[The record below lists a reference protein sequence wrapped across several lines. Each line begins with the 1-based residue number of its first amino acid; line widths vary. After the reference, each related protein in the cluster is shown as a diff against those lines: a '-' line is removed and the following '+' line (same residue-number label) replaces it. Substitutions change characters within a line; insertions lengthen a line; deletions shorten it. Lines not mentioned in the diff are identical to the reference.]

1 MSQWKKWFC
10 VLAMLLP
17 LGVQA
22 ASKDEVDIRVDS
34 VLREFFRSNP
44 MYKSLGE
51 KAYGILVFPS
61 VLKAGLVVGGEYGEG
76 ALTKDGKITDYYSTT
91 SASFGF
97 QIGAEERSEIIM
109 FMDKD
114 AFDSFKKGNGWS
126 AGVDGSITVLN
137 IGLGKVLN
145 TDSIQ
150 DPIIA
155 FVYSNKGFMG
165 NFSLEGTK
173 FTKTYR

>member
-1 MSQWKKWFC
+1 MSQWKSWLC

-22 ASKDEVDIRVDS
+22 ATKDEVDIRVDS
-34 VLREFFRSNP
+34 VLKEFFRSNP
-44 MYKSLGE
+44 MYSSLGA

-61 VLKAGLVVGGEYGEG
+61 ILKAGLIVGGEYGEG
-76 ALTKDGKITDYYSTT
+76 ALTKDGKVTDYYSTM
-91 SASFGF
+91 SASIGL

-109 FMDKD
+109 FMDKT
-114 AFDSFKKGNGWS
+114 AFEDFKKSDGWS
-126 AGVDGSITVLN
+126 AGVDGSIAVMN
-137 IGLGKVLN
+137 VGLGKVLN
-145 TDSIQ
+145 TDTIQ

-155 FVYSNKGFMG
+155 FVFSNKGFMG